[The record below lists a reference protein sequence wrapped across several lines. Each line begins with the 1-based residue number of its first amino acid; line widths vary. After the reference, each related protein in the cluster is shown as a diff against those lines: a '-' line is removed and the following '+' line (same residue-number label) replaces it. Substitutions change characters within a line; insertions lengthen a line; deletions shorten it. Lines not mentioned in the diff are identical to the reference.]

1 MYLVCGR
8 DKLSSIMCEDIWEQ
22 VLCFY
27 YVGPGDDTQIIRL
40 DDKCFY
46 LLSHFIGSSESF
58 FTKKKKKQKIT
69 GSRIWLLLESAKH
82 CLTAL

>member
-8 DKLSSIMCEDIWEQ
+8 DKLSSIMCEDILEQ

-27 YVGPGDDTQIIRL
+27 YVGPGDDTQITRL
-40 DDKCFY
+40 NDKRFY

-58 FTKKKKKQKIT
+58 FTKNKTKNHGQ
-69 GSRIWLLLESAKH
+69 
-82 CLTAL
+82 